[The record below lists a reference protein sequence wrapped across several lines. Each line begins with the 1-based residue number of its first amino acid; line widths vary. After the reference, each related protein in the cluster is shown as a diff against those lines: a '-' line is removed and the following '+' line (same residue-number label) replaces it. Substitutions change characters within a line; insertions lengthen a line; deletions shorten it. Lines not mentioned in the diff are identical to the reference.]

1 MLLRLFLLFTL
12 VPIAE
17 LALLIRI
24 GGVIGVPYTLALV
37 IATGAAG
44 AWLARREGLRS
55 WLAVQN
61 ELATGRVPGEEL
73 GHGVLILIAGIV
85 LLTPGVITDVM
96 GIALLMR
103 PVRRAIIRRVRA
115 SFERQLAEGTAGFVR
130 GPGVGVF
137 WSGTAGRP
145 GSPFDAID
153 PADRPTD
160 HATRDGGTGRSP
172 GYPGGRE
179 IVVEEQADDGPL

>member
-24 GGVIGVPYTLALV
+24 GGAIGLGWTLVLV
-37 IATGAAG
+37 AATGAAG

-55 WLAVQN
+55 WLAVQG

-96 GIALLMR
+96 GISLLLR
-103 PVRRAIIRRVRA
+103 PVRRALIARFRKN
-115 SFERQLAEGTAGFVR
+115 FERQLEQGTAGFMG

-137 WSGTAGRP
+137 WSGTAGPP
-145 GSPFDAID
+145 GGTTGHPGETLFDAIERGS
-153 PADRPTD
+153 ADR
-160 HATRDGGTGRSP
+160 GTGRSA

-179 IVVEEQADDGPL
+179 IVVDDTETPQG

>member
-24 GGVIGVPYTLALV
+24 GGAIGLGWTLVLV
-37 IATGAAG
+37 AATGAAG

-85 LLTPGVITDVM
+85 LLTPGVITDVI
-96 GIALLMR
+96 GISLLLR
-103 PVRRAIIRRVRA
+103 PVRRALIARFRRN
-115 SFERQLAEGTAGFVR
+115 FERQLEQGTAGFMG

-137 WSGTAGRP
+137 WSGTAGP
-145 GSPFDAID
+145 TGHPAETLFDSIERG
-153 PADRPTD
+153 PAEP
-160 HATRDGGTGRSP
+160 GTGRSA

-179 IVVEEQADDGPL
+179 IVVDDPETPQG